1 MNEVRAPT
9 QEQRKEVLKQYQQ
22 GVKPKELS
30 EKTGISIN
38 TIKSWIN
45 REKAKQS
52 KITNRMDKKKDA
64 PSKQK
69 KTKKGAPV
77 GNKNAEKHG
86 VYSSLYF
93 DSFDTNEKEL
103 IENIDYKAEYQLKRQ
118 IDLYTIRERR
128 LLQRIKIYEK
138 LSNEKEGLW
147 LKHITSEK
155 GTEKGQPTELIKTEM
170 EAAIGTVLLLESEL
184 TKIQR
189 AKNKAIDSLILLKKN
204 KKEWKETSR
213 ENELID
219 QYIRHMM
226 QEEKEETEEEG
237 FLKALNEVAATIWKE
252 EEPHE

>member
-1 MNEVRAPT
+1 
-9 QEQRKEVLKQYQQ
+9 
-22 GVKPKELS
+22 
-30 EKTGISIN
+30 
-38 TIKSWIN
+38 
-45 REKAKQS
+45 
-52 KITNRMDKKKDA
+52 
-64 PSKQK
+64 
-69 KTKKGAPV
+69 
-77 GNKNAEKHG
+77 
-86 VYSSLYF
+86 
-93 DSFDTNEKEL
+93 
-103 IENIDYKAEYQLKRQ
+103 
-118 IDLYTIRERR
+118 
-128 LLQRIKIYEK
+128 
-138 LSNEKEGLW
+138 
-147 LKHITSEK
+147 
-155 GTEKGQPTELIKTEM
+155 M